1 MILFNYFTSISA
13 SPLLI
18 NCQFQHNNLNL
29 EKCFKCSARVAAWE
43 RGEGRG
49 IWSRIQT
56 QHLGCGT
63 WEVLVLHSST
73 EHLLHF
79 QHCSSQCWN
88 CWRLCIGTISGGCLR
103 SVLFLS
109 SCWVWH
115 FIHWL
120 LFFTSFPGVH
130 LPWAYCDHANLVL
143 FSRVV
148 FPCGKIWWGWKGE
161 WWRWSVAQEPSLCLT
176 ASESPLP
183 VIKEQ

>member
-120 LFFTSFPGVH
+120 LFFTSFPRCSPPMG
-130 LPWAYCDHANLVL
+130 LLWSCQPGSVL
-143 FSRVV
+143 ESGFSMWEDLMRVERWV
-148 FPCGKIWWGWKGE
+148 VEVICSPGAIPLFDSLWK
-161 WWRWSVAQEPSLCLT
+161 PSTCY
-176 ASESPLP
+176 
-183 VIKEQ
+183 